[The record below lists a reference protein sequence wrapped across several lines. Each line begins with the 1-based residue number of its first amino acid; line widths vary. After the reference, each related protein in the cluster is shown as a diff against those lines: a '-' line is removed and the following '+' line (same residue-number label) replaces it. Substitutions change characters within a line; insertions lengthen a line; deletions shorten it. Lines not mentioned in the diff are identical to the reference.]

1 MHLLLKEFPS
11 ANQTTYAASSKTKV
25 IFIITLYSETFPS
38 LIWTSCSLIQALRTL
53 RIVSVARAMPC
64 ATASSKLFS
73 ELELISVIRATD
85 MLRTLPRQQDKTW
98 PTILHFRVPLTYK
111 TPKAPLTIRSV
122 KQDCLDKNR

>member
-1 MHLLLKEFPS
+1 MRLLLKEFLS

-85 MLRTLPRQQDKTW
+85 MLRPLPRQQDKTW
-98 PTILHFRVPLTYK
+98 PTTLHSRVPLKY
-111 TPKAPLTIRSV
+111 RCQRRV
-122 KQDCLDKNR
+122 